1 MRAWSRRRAPLWQT
15 VHRGCPGLLRGFSSS
30 SDATRGFS
38 SGGDTNLP
46 AVVHPAEARAVRVLT
61 AVLTTLLT
69 PLHRPSDI
77 KDECHRETFD
87 GPERQA
93 GETLLAYAN
102 RAPIANVVRNYDGS
116 FLARGL
122 HSHPSLLKLHDAL
135 KQFSAERGTA
145 VHGGARGFTQDVLET
160 VVARN
165 GGDAKHAAVMMDLLD
180 TDGDGVVSFEEF
192 WAYHVVMEDGRTQN
206 KVDLLLRGGA
216 DGRLLGRAELGS
228 LVGAAYLTAMGMR
241 GKTSQLPLLE
251 ALVDQR
257 LGAIPTG
264 VEESVRLL
272 AETEEPWQDGHPVA
286 TLDVNEKTTVRQ
298 FADTVGAVT
307 ANYCFA
313 IANKSGTKL
322 DSEELASWVRGGSDS
337 YRFVEELLLSTL
349 YTTRKDRSS
358 LVRYLTEHHER
369 HGDASVADE
378 SLLGILRR
386 EFWFQD

>member
-1 MRAWSRRRAPLWQT
+1 MRAWSRRQT
-15 VHRGCPGLLRGFSSS
+15 VHRGCPGLLRGLSSS
-30 SDATRGFS
+30 SDAK
-38 SGGDTNLP
+38 LP

-69 PLHRPSDI
+69 PLHQPSNI

-87 GPERQA
+87 GPERKA
-93 GETLLAYAN
+93 GETLLAYAD
-102 RAPIANVVRNYDGS
+102 RAPKANFVRNYDGS

-122 HSHPSLLKLHDAL
+122 HSHPSLAKLHDAL

-165 GGDAKHAAVMMDLLD
+165 GGDSEHAALMMDLLD

-228 LVGAAYLTAMGMR
+228 LVGATYLTAMGMR

-313 IANKSGTKL
+313 IANKSGTEL

-349 YTTRKDRSS
+349 YTTRRDRSS
-358 LVRYLTEHHER
+358 LVKYLTEHHER
-369 HGDASVADE
+369 HGDASVEDQ
-378 SLLGILRR
+378 SLLGILKR
-386 EFWFQD
+386 EFWFQG

>member
-1 MRAWSRRRAPLWQT
+1 MRALLRLQRRAHSQLGCWSRRQAPLWQT
-15 VHRGCPGLLRGFSSS
+15 VHRGVSSS
-30 SDATRGFS
+30 GDAK
-38 SGGDTNLP
+38 LP

-69 PLHRPSDI
+69 PLHRPSEI

-93 GETLLAYAN
+93 GETVLAYAD
-102 RAPIANVVRNYDGS
+102 RAPKANIARNYDGKGAGS
-116 FLARGL
+116 FLSL
-122 HSHPSLLKLHDAL
+122 HSHPSLVKLHDAL

-165 GGDAKHAAVMMDLLD
+165 GGDSEHAALMMDLLD
-180 TDGDGVVSFEEF
+180 TDGDGVVTFEEF

-206 KVDLLLRGGA
+206 KVDLLLRGGV

-286 TLDVNEKTTVRQ
+286 TLDVNETTTVRQ

-313 IANKSGTKL
+313 IANKSGTEL

-349 YTTRKDRSS
+349 YTTRRDRSS
-358 LVRYLTEHHER
+358 LVKYLTEHHER

-378 SLLGILRR
+378 SLLGILKR
-386 EFWFQD
+386 EFWFQG

>member
-1 MRAWSRRRAPLWQT
+1 MAWSRR
-15 VHRGCPGLLRGFSSS
+15 
-30 SDATRGFS
+30 TR
-38 SGGDTNLP
+38 
-46 AVVHPAEARAVRVLT
+46 
-61 AVLTTLLT
+61 
-69 PLHRPSDI
+69 
-77 KDECHRETFD
+77 REILIST
-87 GPERQA
+87 QA
-93 GETLLAYAN
+93 L
-102 RAPIANVVRNYDGS
+102 
-116 FLARGL
+116 
-122 HSHPSLLKLHDAL
+122 
-135 KQFSAERGTA
+135 
-145 VHGGARGFTQDVLET
+145 
-160 VVARN
+160 
-165 GGDAKHAAVMMDLLD
+165 MMDLLD
-180 TDGDGVVSFEEF
+180 TDGDGVVTFEEF

-206 KVDLLLRGGA
+206 KVDLLLRGGV

-313 IANKSGTKL
+313 IANKSGTEL

-349 YTTRKDRSS
+349 YTTRRDRSS
-358 LVRYLTEHHER
+358 LVKYLTEHHER
-369 HGDASVADE
+369 HGDASVEDQ
-378 SLLGILRR
+378 SLLGILKR
-386 EFWFQD
+386 EFWFQG

>member
-1 MRAWSRRRAPLWQT
+1 MHKSNIVA
-15 VHRGCPGLLRGFSSS
+15 LL
-30 SDATRGFS
+30 
-38 SGGDTNLP
+38 
-46 AVVHPAEARAVRVLT
+46 H
-61 AVLTTLLT
+61 
-69 PLHRPSDI
+69 
-77 KDECHRETFD
+77 
-87 GPERQA
+87 GPVICAQ
-93 GETLLAYAN
+93 
-102 RAPIANVVRNYDGS
+102 
-116 FLARGL
+116 
-122 HSHPSLLKLHDAL
+122 
-135 KQFSAERGTA
+135 
-145 VHGGARGFTQDVLET
+145 
-160 VVARN
+160 
-165 GGDAKHAAVMMDLLD
+165 
-180 TDGDGVVSFEEF
+180 
-192 WAYHVVMEDGRTQN
+192 VMEDGRTDN

-216 DGRLLGRAELGS
+216 NGRLGRAELGS

-286 TLDVNEKTTVRQ
+286 TLDVNETTTVRQ

-313 IANKSGTKL
+313 IANKSGTEL

-349 YTTRKDRSS
+349 YTTRRDRSS

-369 HGDASVADE
+369 HGDASVVDE

>member
-1 MRAWSRRRAPLWQT
+1 
-15 VHRGCPGLLRGFSSS
+15 
-30 SDATRGFS
+30 
-38 SGGDTNLP
+38 
-46 AVVHPAEARAVRVLT
+46 VHPAEARAVRVLT

-69 PLHRPSDI
+69 PLHQPSSI

-87 GPERQA
+87 GPERFE
-93 GETLLAYAN
+93 GETSLAYAD
-102 RAPIANVVRNYDGS
+102 RAPKAGIARNYDGKGAGS
-116 FLARGL
+116 DISL
-122 HSHPSLLKLHDAL
+122 HSHPSLVKLHDAL

-165 GGDAKHAAVMMDLLD
+165 GGSTEHARRMMALLD
-180 TDGDGVVSFEEF
+180 TDGDGVVTFEEF

-206 KVDLLLRGGA
+206 KVDLLLRGGV

-228 LVGAAYLTAMGMR
+228 LVGATYLTALAMR

-251 ALVDQR
+251 ALVDKR

-313 IANKSGTKL
+313 IANKSGTEL

-349 YTTRKDRSS
+349 YTTRRDRSS
-358 LVRYLTEHHER
+358 LVKYLSEHHER

-378 SLLGILRR
+378 SLLGILKR